1 MNDFKIKLY
10 KILFYL
16 KLRIKLFLFIFSLF
30 CLLYVFLNLIG
41 LSIFLFRPITL
52 LSTIFIILFLPSYP
66 IFYIIFQKKRFTFL
80 EKLSLTIV
88 IDLIFF
94 IFLGYFGSFLGI
106 PITGGFFFCGII
118 ICYLAILLYIA
129 YFEVKTNKYDFFK
142 VEKIQHANNK
152 RAENFSLSKYLKN
165 LIPLNGF
172 FLIIFIFLICILN
185 VVRVSYFG
193 GTDPWL
199 HILNSRIITKFNF
212 IPFENYHK
220 TMGLNIFEAVI
231 TFFSGVDHALI
242 PRYFVFYTFFLSSL
256 IFYNISLRIFKNQHL
271 AIFSVFIL
279 EFSSL
284 GFSIM
289 MIQYWPS
296 GLSLIM
302 CLMVFFLL
310 YDRLQSFVQLE
321 PPIKRIILKNIISTY
336 ILITLIFVGAI
347 LTHVI
352 TAAIFLFSFL
362 WLYLIYFLK
371 DQSRGIDF
379 IFLLGLLLVF
389 FLFIAMG
396 IGSDHFRFFIPQNI
410 PWYFLPSIGV
420 AGIVSGAFILWRIL
434 KTIDFTKGKF
444 KSTIKGKKYS
454 KLEKKVVIPFIYII
468 STLLMISILI
478 LNIIWFD
485 FKVINIL
492 NTSEIVLFSALS
504 FWGLIIFQKK
514 PKGKILLIWGS
525 ALVILLLLGLI
536 FNIFAIN
543 VLVWERILYLLPP
556 IIVIGFIS
564 YIYKLIKSGSIKN
577 IRLKLFILG
586 IITFS
591 LFTTYFNESSSF
603 EIFTMK
609 KREVSTLQWYS
620 NNTSNNNIVLAEFG
634 WNYVIN
640 YYDYPFDN
648 ITKALL
654 YNKSISI
661 IARVEDLFPPDNHI
675 NESGVNKLREIK
687 KKYNSEMYIIF
698 EDDYIIDKG
707 FELFGR
713 LTPEQSEEYYNL
725 VYLNKICSSKTEDN
739 REIPLFWVI

>member
-52 LSTIFIILFLPSYP
+52 LSTIFIILFLPTYP
-66 IFYIIFQKKRFTFL
+66 IFYTILQKKRFTFL

-310 YDRLQSFVQLE
+310 YNRLQNFVQLE

-389 FLFIAMG
+389 LLFIAMG

-410 PWYFLPSIGV
+410 PWYFLPSIGI
-420 AGIVSGAFILWRIL
+420 AGIVSGAFILWKIL

-444 KSTIKGKKYS
+444 KSTIKGKKYN

-687 KKYNSEMYIIF
+687 KKYDSEMYIIF

>member
-10 KILFYL
+10 KILFYI
-16 KLRIKLFLFIFSLF
+16 KIRIKLFLFIFSLF

-41 LSIFLFRPITL
+41 LSILLFRPITL

-389 FLFIAMG
+389 LLFIAMG

-410 PWYFLPSIGV
+410 PWYFLPSIGI
-420 AGIVSGAFILWRIL
+420 AGIVSGAFILWKIL

-661 IARVEDLFPPDNHI
+661 IVRVEDLFPPDNHI

>member
-10 KILFYL
+10 KILFYI
-16 KLRIKLFLFIFSLF
+16 KIRIKLFLFIFSLF

-41 LSIFLFRPITL
+41 LSILLFRPITL
-52 LSTIFIILFLPSYP
+52 LSTIFIILFLPTYP
-66 IFYIIFQKKRFTFL
+66 IFYTILQKKRFTFL

-106 PITGGFFFCGII
+106 PITGVFFFCGII

-310 YDRLQSFVQLE
+310 YNRLQNFVQLE

-389 FLFIAMG
+389 LLFIAMG

-410 PWYFLPSIGV
+410 PWYFLPSIGI
-420 AGIVSGAFILWRIL
+420 AGIVSGAFILWKIL

-444 KSTIKGKKYS
+444 KSTIKGKKYN

-687 KKYNSEMYIIF
+687 KKYDSEMYIIF

>member
-10 KILFYL
+10 KILFYI
-16 KLRIKLFLFIFSLF
+16 KIRIKLFLFIFSLF

-41 LSIFLFRPITL
+41 LSILLFRPITL

-310 YDRLQSFVQLE
+310 YNRLQNFVQLE

-389 FLFIAMG
+389 LLFIAMG

-410 PWYFLPSIGV
+410 PWYFLPSIGI
-420 AGIVSGAFILWRIL
+420 AGIVSGAFILWKIL

-444 KSTIKGKKYS
+444 KSTIKGKKYN

-687 KKYNSEMYIIF
+687 KKYDSEMYIIF

>member
-52 LSTIFIILFLPSYP
+52 LSTIFIILFLPTYP
-66 IFYIIFQKKRFTFL
+66 IFYTILQKKRFTFL

-118 ICYLAILLYIA
+118 ICYLAILLYIT

-310 YDRLQSFVQLE
+310 YNRLQNFVQLE

-389 FLFIAMG
+389 LLFIAMG

-410 PWYFLPSIGV
+410 PWYFLPSIGI
-420 AGIVSGAFILWRIL
+420 AGIVSGAFILWKIL

-444 KSTIKGKKYS
+444 KSTIKGKKYN

-687 KKYNSEMYIIF
+687 KKYDSEMYIIF

>member
-52 LSTIFIILFLPSYP
+52 LSTIFIILFLPTYP
-66 IFYIIFQKKRFTFL
+66 IFYTILQKKRFTFL

-199 HILNSRIITKFNF
+199 HILNSRIITEFNF

-310 YDRLQSFVQLE
+310 YNRLQNFVQLE

-389 FLFIAMG
+389 LLFIAMG

-410 PWYFLPSIGV
+410 PWYFLPSIGI
-420 AGIVSGAFILWRIL
+420 AGIVSGAFILWKIL

-444 KSTIKGKKYS
+444 KSTIKGKKYN

-687 KKYNSEMYIIF
+687 KKYDSEMYIIF